1 MQPGAVSAALLTPQS
16 APFISPLFK
25 RGITTPLPVRFTP
38 EETLQEIFPFPGS
51 PSRQIVRLIKHF
63 FPPVGRKEWGE
74 RMGEGNK
81 RRVGG
86 GGGAKKIPSNELPRH
101 HDPIKSQHR
110 LSPRF
115 TGPKHRPSGLPSLP
129 PLSFPPSLHTS
140 HPSPSSSSP
149 QRQSRLRR
157 PPAGKWR
164 RVRLG
169 WTEIVTVI
177 RHNSTSRF
185 PTPWSAGDEPA
196 HTATSTAVPT
206 GLRHTSPRDI
216 FVPALPRPP
225 PPLFHSPPPPY
236 PFLPSFL

>member
-129 PLSFPPSLHTS
+129 PLSFPPHVPSLPILLLTAAPVS
-140 HPSPSSSSP
+140 VAPAAGGQMASSQAWLDGNCHCNSTQFDIALP
-149 QRQSRLRR
+149 NPVVR
-157 PPAGKWR
+157 WR
-164 RVRLG
+164 RTGPHRDVHRRSHG
-169 WTEIVTVI
+169 
-177 RHNSTSRF
+177 
-185 PTPWSAGDEPA
+185 
-196 HTATSTAVPT
+196 TAPH
-206 GLRHTSPRDI
+206 LSP
-216 FVPALPRPP
+216 
-225 PPLFHSPPPPY
+225 
-236 PFLPSFL
+236 